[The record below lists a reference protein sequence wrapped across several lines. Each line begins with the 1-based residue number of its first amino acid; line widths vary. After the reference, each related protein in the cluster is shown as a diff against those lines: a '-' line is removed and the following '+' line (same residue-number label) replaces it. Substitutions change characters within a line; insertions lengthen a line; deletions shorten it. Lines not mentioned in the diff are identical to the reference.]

1 MLGAILLFVAVIVY
15 SCSNVGGSSSKRNAA
30 GSPSASADATPTGQV
45 LTPETGEPPAGGGEP
60 VGGEPIEGEP
70 GGEQLTDG
78 GPIEGEPV
86 GGTGDLGTVPNEPPP
101 AGPEVC
107 TDEEMSVTPIPSRTS
122 MKVGMTIEIRLRI
135 KNVSNR
141 TCTRDVGADL
151 QEVYLRLGGEKVWSS
166 DTCGR
171 ARGSDPR
178 PFTPG
183 LEHEYRV
190 AWNGRKSTSCE
201 GDAASGPHAA
211 AGTYQ
216 LFGRVGTK
224 LSEPVKLT
232 IVN

>member
-1 MLGAILLFVAVIVY
+1 MLGAVLLFVAVIVY
-15 SCSNVGGSSSKRNAA
+15 SCSNVGRSSSKRNAA
-30 GSPSASADATPTGQV
+30 GSPSASAEATPTGQV

-60 VGGEPIEGEP
+60 VEGEP
-70 GGEQLTDG
+70 GDEQLADG

-135 KNVSNR
+135 KNVSGR
-141 TCTRDVGADL
+141 TCLRDVGGDP

-171 ARGSDPR
+171 ARGSDLR

-201 GDAASGPHAA
+201 GDAANGPYAA

-224 LSEPVKLT
+224 LSEPVMLT

>member
-1 MLGAILLFVAVIVY
+1 MLGAVLLFVAVVVY
-15 SCSNVGGSSSKRNAA
+15 SCSSAGGSSSKGGAE
-30 GSPSASADATPTGQV
+30 GSPTSSAGATPSGQV

-60 VGGEPIEGEP
+60 VEGEP
-70 GGEQLTDG
+70 VDEQLTDG
-78 GPIEGEPV
+78 EPIEGEPV
-86 GGTGDLGTVPNEPPP
+86 GGTGDLGTVSNEPPP

-107 TDEEMSVTPIPSRTS
+107 TDEEMSVTPIPSQTS
-122 MKVGMTIEIRLRI
+122 MKVGMTIEIRLKI
-135 KNVSNR
+135 KNASGR

-166 DTCGR
+166 DTCGN

-178 PFTPG
+178 SFPPG

-190 AWNGRKSTSCE
+190 AWNGRKSTECN
-201 GDAASGPHAA
+201 GDVASGPNAA

-216 LFGRVGTK
+216 LFGRLGTK